1 MLARVTH
8 GKYGLADY
16 LISGKKQKDDRPRT
30 QKDNVTTLYGNLNV
44 FKECEKWL
52 STNKSYKSN
61 YLHITLGFSAQDE
74 QSFKNLTP
82 TQKIA
87 KMQDIV
93 IDYLKYYASGY
104 NLDNV
109 IAYAEL
115 HEPKENA
122 QLNELGKQRFSHIHI
137 SLALYNPITKLQLRP
152 PFFNLKRDDA
162 FKNLIAKKYGLEVP
176 MKDNN
181 REKNYSTKIL
191 TQRNFLKD
199 ILRNYKK
206 DEIQSYINNNKNHI
220 VPTQHGDIIITY
232 SEVKTAKNHYYKAT
246 IKDFKGKESNVNLRG
261 SGFEHLDLNIQSQKQ
276 SQQTQDF
283 DWDKWYQNRRDLVA
297 KTRRKQSQQTQIKS
311 ISFKSY
317 KQKIVFEMYRN
328 KIPLNIKGLYIDKS
342 QKRFYTQSNSV
353 NVSDKGDKLVAL
365 GKDNKKQVKLML
377 DIAEAKGWNLL
388 TIKING
394 DESFKAEAEAQISQ
408 RLMLK
413 REHQTITKE
422 TIIKQKNDN
431 FQKGAVAEALQ
442 DKRTYTPIQ
451 SAILATK
458 AANQKYDINAIKQ
471 YFKDNRNLNF
481 LDLLKNDKN
490 LSDKIKNL
498 DLSRLEVI
506 GDLVLNNANLNQ
518 KPINIIDFLAK
529 NRILRFTESLEWL
542 SKHIEIDK
550 VSKNAELKIKNSKEP
565 RAEIESAR
573 TATPQMPQN
582 RDIADTKTT
591 APIQPKSAEVTP
603 SVEKTP
609 KIEQPTF
616 NTLALRAIS
625 RADNETAQT
634 LSFEIKESF
643 AMSKTAKMH
652 ENTAKKYAE
661 SLTKHGMKAEIY
673 KNPKAERADF
683 SFGVIFAKTSEALAL
698 AIEYMKSKLGL
709 TNKEPET
716 PTQKLK
722 ENEISNPS
730 QTKEIKTLN
739 NKPKI
744 NEKSKSKQKDSYGM
758 SM

>member
-104 NLDNV
+104 NLDNEV

-365 GKDNKKQVKLML
+365 GKDNKEQVKLML

-565 RAEIESAR
+565 QRAEFESAR
-573 TATPQMPQN
+573 WATPQTAQNRALNDFTKKIIDDELKSNVPKMPQN
-582 RDIADTKTT
+582 RDIDKKIDSPVITEKVAK
-591 APIQPKSAEVTP
+591 VTQ
-603 SVEKTP
+603 SVEKNAN
-609 KIEQPTF
+609 IE
-616 NTLALRAIS
+616 LEKS
-625 RADNETAQT
+625 
-634 LSFEIKESF
+634 
-643 AMSKTAKMH
+643 TAKNTQNV
-652 ENTAKKYAE
+652 EN
-661 SLTKHGMKAEIY
+661 
-673 KNPKAERADF
+673 
-683 SFGVIFAKTSEALAL
+683 
-698 AIEYMKSKLGL
+698 SKRG
-709 TNKEPET
+709 T
-716 PTQKLK
+716 LK
-722 ENEISNPS
+722 R
-730 QTKEIKTLN
+730 
-739 NKPKI
+739 
-744 NEKSKSKQKDSYGM
+744 SKSSKPYRSIHKTKKQDFDI